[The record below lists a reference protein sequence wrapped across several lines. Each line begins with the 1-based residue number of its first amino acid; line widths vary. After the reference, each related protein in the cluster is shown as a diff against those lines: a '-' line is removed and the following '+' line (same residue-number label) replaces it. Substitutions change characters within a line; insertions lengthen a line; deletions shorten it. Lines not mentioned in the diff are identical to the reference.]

1 MSHPTSD
8 LLRLLSI
15 LAVLI
20 IHGTSAWEDQFHAS
34 HNFLSE
40 GFASVVWSQIA
51 RFCVPVF
58 VILSGY
64 GLAVKYSKQGALPGG
79 RMNLAGALE
88 FYRARLVRIGIPFFV
103 WTIVFLA
110 FAGRFHWNADAGLAV
125 NLTNPVLTV
134 LRALAFEHADYH
146 FYFFAVILECYLIF
160 PLLIRFKSFALWA
173 GLLVLQIVLT
183 SPSHLAFEMLGL
195 PVPRFPASFVVMWAF
210 HFYTGMLFARRAEDC
225 RRIVHRIPV
234 SGWIALALFSFALVL
249 ADYLWWSYRTPGP
262 GYHNHFHRQVVVAY
276 ALIVWALFVRSDSS
290 IQGWLSKYPAWGSAV
305 TLGAG
310 ISFAVFIFHTQILRL
325 LNMTF
330 FAWEMVLLNTAL
342 VAITFGL
349 IYLVHRLVRVKW
361 LRIVLGL
368 PA

>member
-8 LLRLLSI
+8 FLRLLSI

-20 IHGTSAWEDQFHAS
+20 IHGTSAWEDQFHSS
-34 HNFLSE
+34 HQFWSE
-40 GFASVVWSQIA
+40 GFASVVWSQVA

-64 GLAVKYSKQGALPGG
+64 GLAVKYSKEGALPNG

-110 FAGRFHWNADAGLAV
+110 FAGRFGWNADAGLAE
-125 NLTNPVLTV
+125 NLSAPLVAV
-134 LRALAFEHADYH
+134 VRALAFEHADYH
-146 FYFFAVILECYLIF
+146 FYFFAVILECYLVF
-160 PLLIRFKSFALWA
+160 PILIRFQSFALWGA
-173 GLLVLQIVLT
+173 LLVLEIVLT
-183 SPSHLAFEMLGL
+183 SPSHLAFEMLGI

-225 RRIVHRIPV
+225 RRLVHRLP
-234 SGWIALALFSFALVL
+234 IAAWVMLAVVGFALVL

-276 ALIVWALFVRSDSS
+276 ALIVWALFVRSDST
-290 IQGWLSKYPAWGSAV
+290 IQAWLKRNTRMGTAV
-305 TLGAG
+305 TVGAG

-330 FAWEMVLLNTAL
+330 FAWEMFLLNTAL
-342 VAITFGL
+342 VTITFGL
-349 IYLVHRLVRVKW
+349 IYVIHRIVRPKW

-368 PA
+368 PG